1 MYHGYIIV
9 KTHQGQEMAKTC
21 KAVDRICE
29 RLEVASLE
37 RPSIGMEELADTV
50 WDFCEEANSVLNE
63 VSQLFHL
70 AQDGINAGYY
80 RQVVKD
86 AKHGKR
92 RRMRMRTYCGDRL
105 FKLTVSVDRMCVVVA
120 MLAGEQ
126 RITPGQATKFYGTIN
141 QILKQFTTVRQD
153 LKKVLTNAET
163 GIFYLG

>member
-9 KTHQGQEMAKTC
+9 KTRQGQEMAKTC

-29 RLEVASLE
+29 RLEIASLE
-37 RPSIGMEELADTV
+37 RPYIGMEKLVDAV
-50 WDFCEEANSVLNE
+50 WDFCEETNAVLNE
-63 VSQLFHL
+63 VSQLFYIT
-70 AQDGINAGYY
+70 QDGMNSGYY

-86 AKHGKR
+86 AKYGKR

-105 FKLTVSVDRMCVVVA
+105 FKLTVSVDRICIVVA

-126 RITPGQATKFYGTIN
+126 RITPSQATKFYETIN
-141 QILKQFTTVRQD
+141 RILKQFIKVRLD

-163 GIFYLG
+163 GIL